1 MTQPFISNTVPAS
14 AALGRAAITNP
25 ADATDG
31 NTIQLMLDKA
41 GRVVTTNGHVRDL
54 VAVQTTTIAASAAE
68 TTIITAAGAGV
79 FADLSFLAIT
89 MGTTPTACTA
99 TLKDATAGTIRAV
112 YDLPAT
118 TGQGIVLPF
127 PVPMAQAAANN
138 NWTLTLSSASPT
150 VHINA
155 VYIKNA

>member
-1 MTQPFISNTVPAS
+1 MTQPFISNTIPSTAV
-14 AALGRAAITNP
+14 LGRAAITNP

-31 NTIQLMLDKA
+31 NTIQVMLDKA
-41 GRVVTTNGHVRDL
+41 GRVVIANGHVRDL
-54 VAVQTTTIAASAAE
+54 VAIQTTTIAASSAE
-68 TTIITAAGAGV
+68 TTIVSAAGAGV
-79 FADLSFLAIT
+79 FADLAFLAIT

-99 TLKDATAGTIRAV
+99 TLKDATGGTTRGV
-112 YDLPAT
+112 FDLPAT
-118 TGQGIVLPF
+118 TGQGVVLPF
-127 PVPMAQAAANN
+127 PIPIPQASANS